1 MKLGRLVTPLFCG
14 LLLAV
19 PLFAYQ
25 AAAEKGRP
33 VTDEER
39 AALIAQ
45 LERTRD
51 LLRAATRGLT
61 PAQATYKTAT
71 DRWSV
76 LECVEHLALT
86 EPFLFGFSQ
95 NLLKSPAKPAK
106 AADELKA
113 GDEKVLKGVADRTQ
127 KAQAP
132 EPARPT
138 GKFANLTAA
147 LEAYNARRAETI
159 EYVRITQDDLRS
171 HSFQMGPTEMDDY
184 QLLLMLAAHTER
196 HTAQINEVKASVGF
210 PKEAR

>member
-1 MKLGRLVTPLFCG
+1 MKLGRLATPLCG
-14 LLLAV
+14 LLLAA

-61 PAQATYKTAT
+61 PAQATYKTAA

-95 NLLKSPAKPAK
+95 NLLKSPAKPIK
-106 AADELKA
+106 AAEELKA
-113 GDEKVLKGVADRTQ
+113 
-127 KAQAP
+127 
-132 EPARPT
+132 
-138 GKFANLTAA
+138 
-147 LEAYNARRAETI
+147 
-159 EYVRITQDDLRS
+159 DLS
-171 HSFQMGPTEMDDY
+171 SLHS
-184 QLLLMLAAHTER
+184 
-196 HTAQINEVKASVGF
+196 SVGDD
-210 PKEAR
+210 RS